1 MQICV
6 IIFYGI
12 IFIIINKRSIQF
24 CLLFLDLHLQI
35 FLPKVTLFSC
45 CFWLSL
51 ICLFHFTKRWV
62 LISILFIIC
71 CFFLSPLPLSLSL
84 FFSLSPSLSLSFSH
98 SLSLL
103 WIIGVISQSYLS
115 VFLSLLLFLSRKV
128 PLLLH
133 LMQIYE
139 RFCPCFT
146 LD

>member
-6 IIFYGI
+6 IIFYRLF
-12 IFIIINKRSIQF
+12 FIIINKRSIQF

-35 FLPKVTLFSC
+35 SLPKVTLFWC
-45 CFWLSL
+45 CFCLKRLSL
-51 ICLFHFTKRWV
+51 ICLFHFPV
-62 LISILFIIC
+62 IIDYNFIY
-71 CFFLSPLPLSLSL
+71 SLL
-84 FFSLSPSLSLSFSH
+84 FFSLSPPSFFSLSLSFSFSLSLSLSH

-133 LMQIYE
+133 LMQIYG
-139 RFCPCFT
+139 
-146 LD
+146 